1 MSNGSECQPEVVRK
15 NEKATPVHR
24 VCGHSKDP
32 ASPGE
37 VGRPEGHEGILNVT
51 TDAPSSQEQ
60 GRAKSQAASSDMTEE
75 HINRATERI
84 LKKMSEMQK
93 PRTRVREGGGWAK
106 EAPHQGAMEE
116 EEEEEEENW
125 LNEFANGKGCPIALR
140 VRCPRPTSE
149 LVT

>member
-1 MSNGSECQPEVVRK
+1 
-15 NEKATPVHR
+15 
-24 VCGHSKDP
+24 
-32 ASPGE
+32 
-37 VGRPEGHEGILNVT
+37 
-51 TDAPSSQEQ
+51 
-60 GRAKSQAASSDMTEE
+60 MTEE

-116 EEEEEEENW
+116 EEEEEENW